1 MRIAIVG
8 IGNLG
13 AAIAERLLK
22 AGFERQS
29 LSLITRGSAR
39 SLEACRKL
47 GVKPANMDEV
57 ATATLVVLAVKPQD
71 VGEVGGAVRRFL
83 NTDSTILS
91 VMAGIPCDY
100 LKSLLGHSSI
110 VRAMPTL
117 GAVVGESATAYF
129 VSEGVSD
136 AHVAHAE
143 YLIASCGKSWR
154 VSSEALIDL
163 STAVAGSGP
172 AYLCWLG
179 EQIEAVAR
187 DHGLSCRDAH
197 ELVLQTFKGA
207 VAYLEHSRDAFASL
221 RERVT
226 SPNGTTFAALSVLA
240 REKGEQVVRAAVEAA
255 FIRAQ
260 QLATTSSE
268 PKQ

>member
-13 AAIAERLLK
+13 TAIAERLLE
-22 AGFERQS
+22 AGFERQN
-29 LSLITRGSAR
+29 LMLVTRGSAR
-39 SLEACRKL
+39 SLEACRSL
-47 GVKPANMDEV
+47 GLQPADIGEV
-57 ATATLVVLAVKPQD
+57 ARATLVVLAVKPQD
-71 VGEVGGAVRRFL
+71 IGEVGSAVKQHLGA
-83 NTDSTILS
+83 DSTILS

-110 VRAMPTL
+110 VRAIPTL
-117 GAVVGESATAYF
+117 GAVVGESATSYF
-129 VSEGVSD
+129 VSEGVND

-154 VSSEALIDL
+154 VSSEVLIDL

-179 EQIEAVAR
+179 EQMEAVAR
-187 DHGLSCRDAH
+187 THGISSADAH
-197 ELVLQTFKGA
+197 ELVLQTLKGA
-207 VAYLEHSRDAFASL
+207 VAYLEHSRDSFASL

-226 SPNGTTFAALSVLA
+226 SPNGTTFAALSVLS
-240 REKGEQVVRAAVEAA
+240 REKAEQVVRAAVEAA
-255 FIRAQ
+255 FVRAQ
-260 QLATTSSE
+260 QLATT
-268 PKQ
+268 PKS